1 MIDQRDIIF
10 DVTLFLKSTHNLLC
24 TVQSNKSPLE
34 VATEVAEEA
43 DEYNG
48 FNLILADLTTNIM
61 VYVSNRPKGQPATIQ
76 LVSPGLHV
84 LSNARLDS
92 PWQKVRALSVS
103 CSSSTEDS

>member
-1 MIDQRDIIF
+1 MQ
-10 DVTLFLKSTHNLLC
+10 T
-24 TVQSNKSPLE
+24 NKSLLE

-61 VYVSNRPKGQPATIQ
+61 VYVSNWPKGQPATIQ
-76 LVSPGLHV
+76 LVSTGLHV

-92 PWQKVRALSVS
+92 PWQKISRANS
-103 CSSSTEDS
+103 CSSSTDNL

>member
-1 MIDQRDIIF
+1 MQ
-10 DVTLFLKSTHNLLC
+10 T
-24 TVQSNKSPLE
+24 NKSLLE

-92 PWQKVRALSVS
+92 PWQKVSRANS
-103 CSSSTEDS
+103 CSCSPDNL

>member
-1 MIDQRDIIF
+1 
-10 DVTLFLKSTHNLLC
+10 LSLKNKHNAVC
-24 TVQSNKSPLE
+24 TVQSNKSPLD

-92 PWQKVRALSVS
+92 PWQKVSRANS
-103 CSSSTEDS
+103 CSSSTDNM

>member
-1 MIDQRDIIF
+1 
-10 DVTLFLKSTHNLLC
+10 LSLKNKHNAVC
-24 TVQSNKSPLE
+24 TVQSNKSPLD

-43 DEYNG
+43 DEY
-48 FNLILADLTTNIM
+48 ILADLTTNIM

-92 PWQKVRALSVS
+92 PWQKVSRANS
-103 CSSSTEDS
+103 CSSSTDNM

>member
-1 MIDQRDIIF
+1 M
-10 DVTLFLKSTHNLLC
+10 
-24 TVQSNKSPLE
+24 QSNKSPLE

-76 LVSPGLHV
+76 LG
-84 LSNARLDS
+84 R
-92 PWQKVRALSVS
+92 R
-103 CSSSTEDS
+103 

>member
-1 MIDQRDIIF
+1 M
-10 DVTLFLKSTHNLLC
+10 
-24 TVQSNKSPLE
+24 QSNKSPLE
-34 VATEVAEEA
+34 VATEVAKEA

-48 FNLILADLTTNIM
+48 FNLILADLTTNVM

-92 PWQKVRALSVS
+92 PWQKVSRAIS
-103 CSSSTEDS
+103 CSIHTLYFVDGNAQI

>member
-1 MIDQRDIIF
+1 MQG
-10 DVTLFLKSTHNLLC
+10 
-24 TVQSNKSPLE
+24 NKSPLE
-34 VATEVAEEA
+34 VATEVAKEA

-48 FNLILADLTTNIM
+48 INLILADLTRNVM

-92 PWQKVRALSVS
+92 PWQKV
-103 CSSSTEDS
+103 TELLHVQ

>member
-1 MIDQRDIIF
+1 
-10 DVTLFLKSTHNLLC
+10 
-24 TVQSNKSPLE
+24 VQSNKSPLE

-76 LVSPGLHV
+76 LLWPGETSMASFMPFRVILV
-84 LSNARLDS
+84 I
-92 PWQKVRALSVS
+92 
-103 CSSSTEDS
+103 E